1 MERIFLESELLL
13 ADNRRCADR
22 SDKEIYRKS
31 RTKRQKKEVNDVA
44 NKAYKFRIYPNDE
57 QEVLFAKTFGCVRFI
72 YNKMLSDKIKHYRE
86 TKEKLNNTP
95 AQYKKEFEWLKEVD
109 SLALA
114 NAQMN
119 LQTAYNNFFRTP
131 KVGFPKFKSKKRDK
145 DSYTTNNQNGTVC
158 IIGKKLRLPKIGL
171 VKMVQHRL
179 ISDNEKIK
187 SATVT
192 RTPSGKYYVSILVE
206 YDKIIPEIELSKDK
220 AIGLDYA
227 SHSFYVDSQ
236 GREAN
241 YPKFYR
247 KAQDKLAREQRKLA
261 NMKYGSNNYHKQ
273 KIKVARIHEKVANQ
287 RLDWI
292 HKLSTRLADNYDIV
306 CVEDINMQNI
316 ARSLKLG
323 KSTNDNGFGM
333 FRNIISYKLADR
345 GKMLVKIDKWFPSSK
360 MCRHCGAINHGLTL
374 TDRVWTCSCG
384 AKIDRDVNAAI
395 NIRNEGMRIV
405 FA

>member
-1 MERIFLESELLL
+1 MTWSTLKNIVKIKDKTLDKL
-13 ADNRRCADR
+13 R
-22 SDKEIYRKS
+22 S
-31 RTKRQKKEVNDVA
+31 EVNLVA
-44 NKAYKFRIYPNDE
+44 NKAYKFRLYPNEE
-57 QEVLFAKTFGCVRFI
+57 QKILFAKTFGCVRFI
-72 YNKMLSDKIKHYRE
+72 YNQMLADKIAHYKE
-86 TKEKLNNTP
+86 TGTKLNNTP
-95 AQYKKEFEWLKEVD
+95 AQYKKKFEWLKEVD

-131 KVGFPKFKSKKRDK
+131 KVGFPKFKNKKRDK
-145 DSYTTNNQNGTVC
+145 DSYTTNNQNGTVS
-158 IIGKKLRLPKIGL
+158 IIDKKLRLPKVGL
-171 VKMVQHRL
+171 VKMVQHRI
-179 ISDNEKIK
+179 ISDSEKIK
-187 SATVT
+187 SATII

-247 KAQDKLAREQRKLA
+247 KTQDKLAREQRKLA
-261 NMKYGSNNYHKQ
+261 NMKYGSNNYYKQ
-273 KIKVARIHEKVANQ
+273 KIRVARVHEKVVNQ

-292 HKLSTRLADNYDIV
+292 HKLSTQLASEYDIV
-306 CVEDINMQNI
+306 CVEDINMQNM

-333 FRNIISYKLADR
+333 FRDILSYKLVDR
-345 GKMLVKIDKWFPSSK
+345 GKAFVKIDRWFPSSK
-360 MCRHCGAINHGLTL
+360 MCRHCGYINHELAL
-374 TDRVWTCSCG
+374 SDRVWTCDCG
-384 AKIDRDVNAAI
+384 VTINRDENAAI
-395 NIRNEGMRIV
+395 NIRNEGLRML
-405 FA
+405 FS

>member
-1 MERIFLESELLL
+1 M
-13 ADNRRCADR
+13 
-22 SDKEIYRKS
+22 
-31 RTKRQKKEVNDVA
+31 A
-44 NKAYKFRIYPNDE
+44 NKAYKFRLYPNEE
-57 QEVLFAKTFGCVRFI
+57 QKVLFAKTFGCVRFI
-72 YNKMLSDKIKHYRE
+72 YNQMLSDKIAHYKE
-86 TKEKLNNTP
+86 TGMKLNNTP
-95 AQYKKEFEWLKEVD
+95 AQYKKEFNWLKEVD

-145 DSYTTNNQNGTVC
+145 DSYTTNNQNGTVS
-158 IIGKKLRLPKIGL
+158 IIDKKLRLPKVGL
-171 VKMVQHRL
+171 VKMVQHRA

-187 SATVT
+187 SATIT

-206 YDKIIPEIELSKDK
+206 YDKIIPEIELSKDWV
-220 AIGLDYA
+220 IGLDYA

-236 GREAN
+236 GREAD

-247 KAQDKLAREQRKLA
+247 KAQDILAREQRKLA

-273 KIKVARIHEKVANQ
+273 KIKVARVHEKVANQ

-292 HKLSTRLADNYDIV
+292 HKLSTQLANEYDIV
-306 CVEDINMQNI
+306 CVEDINMQSM

-333 FRNIISYKLADR
+333 FRDILSYKLVDR
-345 GKMLVKIDKWFPSSK
+345 GKVFVKIDKWFPSSK
-360 MCRHCGAINHGLTL
+360 MCRHCGSINHELTL
-374 TDRVWTCSCG
+374 ADRVWTCGCG
-384 AKIDRDVNAAI
+384 ATINRDENAAI
-395 NIRNEGMRIV
+395 NIMNEGLRML
-405 FA
+405 FS

>member
-1 MERIFLESELLL
+1 
-13 ADNRRCADR
+13 
-22 SDKEIYRKS
+22 
-31 RTKRQKKEVNDVA
+31 
-44 NKAYKFRIYPNDE
+44 
-57 QEVLFAKTFGCVRFI
+57 
-72 YNKMLSDKIKHYRE
+72 MLSDKIAHYKE
-86 TKEKLNNTP
+86 TGTKLNNTP

-119 LQTAYNNFFRTP
+119 LQAAYNNFFRTP

-145 DSYTTNNQNGTVC
+145 DSYTTNNQNGTVS
-158 IIGKKLRLPKIGL
+158 IIDKKLRLPKVGL
-171 VKMVQHRL
+171 VKMVQHRT
-179 ISDNEKIK
+179 IPVTEKIK
-187 SATVT
+187 SATIT
-192 RTPSGKYYVSILVE
+192 KTSSGKYYVSILVE

-236 GREAN
+236 GREAG

-273 KIKVARIHEKVANQ
+273 KIKVAKVHERVANQ

-292 HKLSTRLADNYDIV
+292 HKLSTQLANEYDIV
-306 CVEDINMQNI
+306 CVEDINMQNM

-333 FRNIISYKLADR
+333 FRDILSYKLADR
-345 GKMLVKIDKWFPSSK
+345 GKTLVKIDKWFPSSK
-360 MCRHCGAINHGLTL
+360 MCRHCGTVNHDLTL
-374 TDRVWTCSCG
+374 SDRVWTCNCG
-384 AKIDRDVNAAI
+384 ATINRDENAAI
-395 NIRNEGMRIV
+395 NIMNKGLRMI
-405 FA
+405 FS

>member
-1 MERIFLESELLL
+1 M
-13 ADNRRCADR
+13 
-22 SDKEIYRKS
+22 
-31 RTKRQKKEVNDVA
+31 A
-44 NKAYKFRIYPNDE
+44 NKAYKFRIYPNE
-57 QEVLFAKTFGCVRFI
+57 KQKIIFTKTFGCVRFI
-72 YNKMLSDKIKHYRE
+72 YNQMLSDKITHFKE
-86 TKEKLNNTP
+86 TGTKLNNTP

-145 DSYTTNNQNGTVC
+145 DSYTTNNQNGTVS
-158 IIGKKLRLPKIGL
+158 IINKKIRLPKVGL
-171 VKMVQHRL
+171 VKMVQHRI

-187 SATVT
+187 SATIT

-206 YDKIIPEIELSKDK
+206 YDKIIPEIELSKNK

-236 GREAN
+236 GREAD

-247 KAQDKLAREQRKLA
+247 KAQDKLASEQRKLA
-261 NMKYGSNNYHKQ
+261 NMKYDSNNYYKQ
-273 KIKVARIHEKVANQ
+273 RIKVARVHEKVANQ

-292 HKLSTRLADNYDIV
+292 HKLSTQLANKYDIV
-306 CVEDINMQNI
+306 CVEDINMQSM

-333 FRNIISYKLADR
+333 FRNILSYKLSDR
-345 GKMLVKIDKWFPSSK
+345 GKAFIKIDKWFPSSK
-360 MCRHCGAINHGLTL
+360 MCRYCGSINHELTL
-374 TDRVWTCSCG
+374 SDRVWTCSCG
-384 AKIDRDVNAAI
+384 ATINRDENAAI
-395 NIRNEGMRIV
+395 NIMNEGLRIL
-405 FA
+405 FS